1 MYMGYLCD
9 IIFIPF
15 EPLIVKNCK
24 GVSMNVM
31 RVNKPINAFVFRAT
45 AKGNNLDELT
55 KDASKAGFVVETVN
69 DTFVN
74 ILVDGR
80 VYGLPLGYAVVFDS
94 TVRLLSIEQFEQDYT
109 TEDLSSVVS
118 ELTERVN
125 ALEKSASS
133 KTDDGK

>member
-1 MYMGYLCD
+1 MYIGYLCD
-9 IIFIPF
+9 ILFIPF

-24 GVSMNVM
+24 GVSMNVV
-31 RVNKPINAFVFRAT
+31 RVSKPINAFVFRAT
-45 AKGNNLDELT
+45 AKGNNLNELT
-55 KDASKAGFVVETVN
+55 KDAQKIGAVVEVVN

-74 ILVDGR
+74 IVRDGR
-80 VYGLPLGYAVVFDS
+80 VYGLPLGYAVVFDG

-118 ELTERVN
+118 KLVERVS
-125 ALEKSASS
+125 ALEEAANG

>member
-1 MYMGYLCD
+1 MYIRYLCD
-9 IIFIPF
+9 ILFIPF

-24 GVSMNVM
+24 GVSMNVV
-31 RVNKPINAFVFRAT
+31 RVSKPINAFVFRAT
-45 AKGNNLDELT
+45 AKGNNLNELT
-55 KDASKAGFVVETVN
+55 KDAQKIGAVVEVVN

-74 ILVDGR
+74 IVRDGR

-109 TEDLSSVVS
+109 TEDLSSMVN
-118 ELTERVN
+118 ELVERVN

>member
-1 MYMGYLCD
+1 MYIGYLCD
-9 IIFIPF
+9 ILFIPF

-24 GVSMNVM
+24 GVPMNVV
-31 RVNKPINAFVFRAT
+31 RVSKPINAFVFRAT
-45 AKGNNLDELT
+45 AKGNNLNELT
-55 KDASKAGFVVETVN
+55 KDAQKVGDVVEVVN

-74 ILVDGR
+74 IVRDGR
-80 VYGLPLGYAVVFDS
+80 VYGLPLGYAVVFDG

-109 TEDLSSVVS
+109 TEDLSSVVNK
-118 ELTERVN
+118 LVERVN